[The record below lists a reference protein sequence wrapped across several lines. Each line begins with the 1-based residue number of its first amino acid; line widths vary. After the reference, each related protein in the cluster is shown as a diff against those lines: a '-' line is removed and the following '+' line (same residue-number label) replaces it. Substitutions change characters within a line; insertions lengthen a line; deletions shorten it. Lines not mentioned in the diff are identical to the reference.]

1 MAQELSG
8 FFRRSEV
15 GESEATSASNSHQC
29 DPGDVM
35 SLATICVP
43 TKICFSITKLLQ
55 DLFHSTAT
63 GDGVPVESVYAYL
76 WKQGYES
83 FLDSLGSRGALAQ
96 SRELALGAAIGDSPL
111 LRTIVALGDIP
122 VFVVSEGNITA
133 VAAE

>member
-1 MAQELSG
+1 MSLG
-8 FFRRSEV
+8 DHLC
-15 GESEATSASNSHQC
+15 SHQN
-29 DPGDVM
+29 
-35 SLATICVP
+35 L
-43 TKICFSITKLLQ
+43 CFSITKLLQ

-83 FLDSLGSRGALAQ
+83 FLDPFGSRGSLAQ
-96 SRELALGAAIGDSPL
+96 SCELALGAAIGDSPL